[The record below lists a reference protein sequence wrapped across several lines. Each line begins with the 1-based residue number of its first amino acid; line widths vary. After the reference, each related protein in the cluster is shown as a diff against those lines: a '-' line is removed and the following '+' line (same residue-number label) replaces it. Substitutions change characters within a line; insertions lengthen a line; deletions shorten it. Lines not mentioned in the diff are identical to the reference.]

1 MRIVVTALIEKMCLK
16 TWYKSTEKYLV
27 SSERYEIRTVTVN
40 FEEINEIIA
49 KSLGLLNH
57 TIEEYKISSLH
68 KTEN

>member
-1 MRIVVTALIEKMCLK
+1 MITVVAALIEKMCLK

-27 SSERYEIRTVTVN
+27 SSEKYEIRTVTVN

-57 TIEEYKISSLH
+57 TIEEYKISS
-68 KTEN
+68 

>member
-57 TIEEYKISSLH
+57 TIEE
-68 KTEN
+68 

>member
-1 MRIVVTALIEKMCLK
+1 MRIVVATLIEKKCLK
-16 TWYKSTEKYLV
+16 IWHKSVKKYLV
-27 SSERYEIRTVTVN
+27 SSERNETRTVTVN
-40 FEEINEIIA
+40 FGETNEIIA

>member
-1 MRIVVTALIEKMCLK
+1 MCLK
-16 TWYKSTEKYLV
+16 IWHKSVKKYLV
-27 SSERYEIRTVTVN
+27 SSERNETRTVTVN
-40 FEEINEIIA
+40 FGETNEIIA